1 MCQCRIRGISAVSA
15 PAIVWQFA
23 QPCTIDTHTH
33 TKMYRGERKAYVRNV
48 SSSEANL
55 HTSCSPSPALL
66 PPPAPLSFPQ
76 QEIPPK
82 LPFSV
87 AISKPF
93 VENNFPPDI
102 ILLYI
107 LFMMTAQCFK
117 KYKFIISIFG
127 SWSNISS
134 LQYR

>member
-1 MCQCRIRGISAVSA
+1 MSNQGDLSGVSTSNRLAVCA
-15 PAIVWQFA
+15 
-23 QPCTIDTHTH
+23 TLYNRHTH
-33 TKMYRGERKAYVRNV
+33 AHKNVQGGEEKRMRAMSAAVKQICTLRAPPPP
-48 SSSEANL
+48 L
-55 HTSCSPSPALL
+55 CSPR
-66 PPPAPLSFPQ
+66 PPPCRSHNRKFPQ
-76 QEIPPK
+76 NC
-82 LPFSV
+82 PFLSLS
-87 AISKPF
+87 ITSKPF